1 LPLPKVLRTKIT
13 PPHKSTRT
21 LSRPRISQVL
31 HESLNYR
38 LTILQAGAGYG
49 KSTALSVLAEE
60 IQPLFWYQ
68 VTQED
73 TDPLVFLLHLCHAT
87 QRGFPDLTD
96 LPLSF
101 LETWDGTRGPLPSAG
116 VIDQY
121 INALNEQLDQP
132 ALLVLDDVHLV
143 SSAAEIAY
151 IMDRLIGLA
160 PFNLHTLL
168 AGRPSIKLPN
178 LTRWKSHG
186 DVMIIDQSVL
196 AFNRDEIANLFTK
209 QYGYELTADEI
220 ECLVTNTEGWA
231 IALQLIWQSLRS
243 GASASIEDSF
253 RHTGSSLESLFDI
266 LAREV
271 FERQPSDVQEFLLV
285 SATLREM
292 TAEACDALRVNPNNH
307 ERWDRRANFR
317 ATCNDSNA
325 MLAYLRRQELFIV
338 DAGDG
343 SLRYH
348 HIFHGFLEQQ
358 TNLPQRQIWHQRA
371 ATYFQAHQDVDA
383 TIYHLLQAA
392 DYQAAGKILEDYG
405 ALLLAAG
412 RLDTLAG
419 DLDAMPPETLHQ
431 IPALMF
437 YMGDLARLHSRFQEA
452 LGWYQ
457 QAESVWRERGQQ
469 DGVARALRGQARVYL
484 DTVNPSQAEEL
495 LQKSLR
501 LSDGVEGR
509 ESQARLYELLAENK
523 LNSGHADEAE
533 RLRQKA
539 EALRTEW
546 PSDSQLLFRVLLRT
560 GRLEEARRGLEAR
573 AEAERHEPV
582 LTPRAH
588 RETLLLLSL
597 IYAFQGRA
605 EEAYQAALEG
615 TRRGDQLQSPFI
627 TAVGHMRQGHALMML
642 PGLEHYAQ
650 ARQQF
655 KETVEIS
662 RALAVQRLLVE
673 TYWGLCRVAGYQGD
687 ISQALQVANE
697 GIEIATQAGDEWIAS
712 LIRLTVGASLSLAGR
727 YESAAEWLERADL
740 GFHECSDPFGRCAA
754 RLWLCLGWYS
764 QKKTASLSQMLPKL
778 LSDCQ
783 EHGYDFLLMRPTLLG
798 PPDERAII
806 PLLIL
811 ARNEG
816 WEAAHATRLLG
827 TFGLASIEFHPG
839 YQLHVST
846 LGGFQTRRGKEIV
859 PANGWRREKSR
870 LLFQVLLTYRE
881 APLDRDQIIE
891 YLWPQLDPGT
901 AQRNFKVA
909 LNTLYQ
915 VLEPMREPGSESAY
929 VMREGTIYNLRPNAD
944 LWLDSKE
951 FKLLLQKAE
960 PLLENDPPAAILKM
974 EEALRLYQGEFLP
987 EARYETWAAAEREHL
1002 AVSFLRAADHLSEY
1016 YLRSGRLED
1025 TLGVCQRILSY
1036 DNCWERAYRHLMI
1049 AYDRLGDH
1057 GQTARIYQRCV
1068 QTLREELDVN
1078 PAPETEAVY
1087 QQLIQDM

>member
-13 PPHKSTRT
+13 PPPKSART
-21 LSRPRISQVL
+21 LLRPRISQVL
-31 HESLNYR
+31 QESLNYR

-87 QRGFPDLTD
+87 QRALTELSG
-96 LPLSF
+96 LPVAF

-116 VIDQY
+116 VVDQY

-132 ALLVLDDVHLV
+132 ALLVVDDVHLV
-143 SSAAEIAY
+143 SPAAEIAH
-151 IMDRLIGLA
+151 ILDRLIGLA
-160 PFNLHTLL
+160 PYNLHILL
-168 AGRPSIKLPN
+168 AGRPSIQLPN
-178 LTRWKSHG
+178 LARWKSRG
-186 DVMIIDQSVL
+186 NVMIVDQSVL
-196 AFNRDEIANLFTK
+196 SFNRDEIADLFTQ
-209 QYGYELTADEI
+209 QYGYELTVEEVDLLAS
-220 ECLVTNTEGWA
+220 NTEGWA

-243 GASASIEDSF
+243 GASTSIENSF
-253 RHTGSSLESLFDI
+253 IRKGGSLESLFDI

-271 FERQPSDVQEFLLV
+271 FERQPPDVQEFLLV

-292 TAEACDALRVNPNNH
+292 TAEACDALRTSPVTNEPM
-307 ERWDRRANFR
+307 AGKSSLKL
-317 ATCNDSNA
+317 AYSDSNA

-338 DAGDG
+338 DQGDG

-348 HIFHGFLEQQ
+348 HIFHDFLQQ
-358 TNLPQRQIWHQRA
+358 QATELQRQAWHRRA
-371 ATYFQAHQDVDA
+371 ANYFQARQDVDSS
-383 TIYHLLQAA
+383 IYHLLQAA
-392 DYQAAGKILEDYG
+392 DYQIAGKILEDYG
-405 ALLLAAG
+405 GKLLAAG
-412 RLDTLAG
+412 RLDTLAS

-431 IPALMF
+431 YPALMF

-457 QAESVWRERGQQ
+457 QSENVWRERGQQ

-523 LNSGHADEAE
+523 LNAGHAEEAE

-546 PSDSQLLFRVLLRT
+546 PSDSQLLFRVWLRT

-615 TRRGDQLQSPFI
+615 TRRGDQLQSPYV
-627 TAVGHMRQGHALMML
+627 TAVGHMRQGHALMLL
-642 PGLEHYAQ
+642 PEPGRYAQ

-655 KETVEIS
+655 KETIEIS
-662 RALAVQRLLVE
+662 RVLAVQRLLVE

-687 ISQALQVANE
+687 LAQAMQVASD
-697 GIEIATQAGDEWIAS
+697 GIEIATQVGDEWIAS
-712 LIRLTVGASLSLAGR
+712 LLRLAIGASLSLAAR
-727 YESAAEWLERADL
+727 YEPAEEWLERADL
-740 GFHECSDPFGRCAA
+740 GFFECSDPFGRCAA
-754 RLWLCLGWYS
+754 RLWLSLGWYS
-764 QKKTASLSQMLPKL
+764 QKRTASLSQTLPKL
-778 LSDCQ
+778 LTECR
-783 EHGYDFLLMRPTLLG
+783 ERGYDFLLTRPTLLG
-798 PPDERAII
+798 PPDERTII

-811 ARNEG
+811 ARNRG
-816 WEAAHATRLLG
+816 WEAAYITRLLG
-827 TFGLASIEFHPG
+827 IHGLASIEFHPG
-839 YQLHVST
+839 YQLQVTT
-846 LGGFQTRRGKEIV
+846 LGSFQTRRGTETV
-859 PANGWRREKSR
+859 PANGWRREKAR
-870 LLFQVLLTYRE
+870 QLFELLLTYRD

-891 YLWPQLDPGT
+891 YLWPQMDPGI

-915 VLEPMREPGSESAY
+915 VLEPKREPGSESAY
-929 VMREGTIYNLRPNAD
+929 VLREGTIYNLRPNAD
-944 LWLDSKE
+944 LWLDSQN
-951 FKLLLQKAE
+951 FKDLIQEAK
-960 PLLENDPPAAILKM
+960 PLLEHDPQAAISKM
-974 EEALRLYQGEFLP
+974 EAALKLYQGEYLP
-987 EARYETWAAAEREHL
+987 EARYETWTAAEREHL
-1002 AVSFLRAADHLSEY
+1002 AVSFLFTADHLSEY
-1016 YLRSGRLED
+1016 YLQCGRLEE
-1025 TLGVCQRILSY
+1025 TLEICQRILSY
-1036 DNCWERAYRHLMI
+1036 DNCWERAYRHLMV
-1049 AYDRLGDH
+1049 AYDCLGDH
-1057 GQTARIYQRCV
+1057 GQAARTYQRCV

-1078 PAPETEAVY
+1078 PAPETEAMY
-1087 QQLIQDM
+1087 QKLIQNL

>member
-1 LPLPKVLRTKIT
+1 M
-13 PPHKSTRT
+13 
-21 LSRPRISQVL
+21 
-31 HESLNYR
+31 NYR

-73 TDPLVFLLHLCHAT
+73 TDPLVFLLHLCHAA
-87 QRGFPDLTD
+87 QRALPELSG
-96 LPLSF
+96 LPLPF

-116 VIDQY
+116 VVDQF
-121 INALNEQLDQP
+121 INVLNEQLEQP
-132 ALLVLDDVHLV
+132 VLLVLDDVHLV
-143 SSAAEIAY
+143 SPATEIAH
-151 IMDRLIGLA
+151 ILDRLIGLA
-160 PFNLHTLL
+160 PYNLHVLL
-168 AGRPSIKLPN
+168 AGRPPIKLPN
-178 LTRWKSHG
+178 LSRWKSRG
-186 DVMIIDQSVL
+186 DVIIIDQSVL
-196 AFNRDEIANLFTK
+196 AFSMDEIANLFTL
-209 QYGYELTADEI
+209 QYGYELTANEI
-220 ECLVTNTEGWA
+220 DCLATNTEGWA

-253 RHTGSSLESLFDI
+253 SHAGNSLESLFDV

-271 FERQPSDVQEFLLV
+271 FERQPADVQEFLLV

-292 TAEACDALRVNPNNH
+292 TAEACDALRIGSSINAIMGGQADFKPVY
-307 ERWDRRANFR
+307 
-317 ATCNDSNA
+317 NDSNA

-358 TNLPQRQIWHQRA
+358 ATVLQRRIWHQRA
-371 ATYFQAHQDVDA
+371 AAYFQSCQDIDA
-383 TIYHLLQAA
+383 TIYHLLRAA
-392 DYQAAGKILEDYG
+392 DYQTAGKILEDYG
-405 ALLLAAG
+405 AQLVATG
-412 RLDTLAG
+412 RLDTLASH
-419 DLDAMPPETLHQ
+419 LDVIPPETLHQ
-431 IPALMF
+431 YPALMF

-469 DGVARALRGQARVYL
+469 DGIARALRGQARVYL
-484 DTVNPSQAEEL
+484 DTVNPSRAEEL

-523 LNSGHADEAE
+523 LNAGHADEAE

-560 GRLEEARRGLEAR
+560 GRLEEARRGLEGR
-573 AEAERHEPV
+573 AETERREPV

-597 IYAFQGRA
+597 IYAFQGKG

-615 TRRGDQLQSPFI
+615 TRRGDQLQSPYI
-627 TAVGHMRQGHALMML
+627 TAVGHMRQGHALMLL
-642 PGLEHYAQ
+642 PGPGRYAQ

-655 KETVEIS
+655 KETIEIS
-662 RALAVQRLLVE
+662 RVIAVQRLLVE

-687 ISQALQVANE
+687 LTQAMQVAGE

-712 LIRLTVGASLSLAGR
+712 LLRLAMGASLTLAGR
-727 YESAAEWLERADL
+727 YEATEEWLERADL

-754 RLWLCLGWYS
+754 RLWLCLGWYC
-764 QKKTASLSQMLPKL
+764 QKKFAPLSQALPKL
-778 LSDCQ
+778 LAECR
-783 EHGYDFLLMRPTLLG
+783 EHGYDFLLTRPTLLG
-798 PPDERAII
+798 PPDERVLI

-811 ARNEG
+811 ARNLG
-816 WEAAHATRLLG
+816 WEAAHAARLLG
-827 TFGLASIEFHPG
+827 SLGLAGIEFHPG
-839 YQLHVST
+839 YQLHVTT
-846 LGGFQTRRGKEIV
+846 LGSFQILRGKEIV
-859 PANGWRREKSR
+859 PSNGWRREKSR
-870 LLFQVLLTYRE
+870 QLFQLLLTNRD

-891 YLWPQLDPGT
+891 YLWPEQDPGT

-915 VLEPMREPGSESAY
+915 VLEPKREPGSESAY
-929 VMREGTIYNLRPNAD
+929 VVREGTIYNLRLNAD
-944 LWLDSKE
+944 LWQDSQH
-951 FKLLLQKAE
+951 FKQLVQKAE
-960 PLLENDPPAAILKM
+960 ELLESDPQEAVTKM
-974 EEALRLYQGEFLP
+974 EAALDLYQGEYLP

-1002 AVSFLRAADHLSEY
+1002 AVSFLRTADHLSEY
-1016 YLRSGRLED
+1016 YLRIGRMEETLEI
-1025 TLGVCQRILSY
+1025 CQRILSY
-1036 DNCWERAYRHLMI
+1036 DNCWERAYRHSMI

-1057 GQTARIYQRCV
+1057 GQAARTYQRCV
-1068 QTLREELDVN
+1068 QTLRDELDVN
-1078 PAPETEAVY
+1078 PAPETEALY
-1087 QQLIQDM
+1087 QKLIRDL